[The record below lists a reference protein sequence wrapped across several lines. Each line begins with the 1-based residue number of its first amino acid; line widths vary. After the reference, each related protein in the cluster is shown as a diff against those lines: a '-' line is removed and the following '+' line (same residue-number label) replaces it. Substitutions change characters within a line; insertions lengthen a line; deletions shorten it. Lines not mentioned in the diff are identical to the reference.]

1 MAHDDGQD
9 GKVMRH
15 ALGSC
20 ATLTDFELYI
30 DSLKNAGVLNC
41 NSNFGVID
49 AQKEAVL
56 IMRWATGD
64 L

>member
-20 ATLTDFELYI
+20 ASTADFEAYL
-30 DSLKNAGVLNC
+30 DSLKAAGVI
-41 NSNFGVID
+41 NSNSNS
-49 AQKEAVL
+49 ASSTPRRL
-56 IMRWATGD
+56 R
-64 L
+64 LL